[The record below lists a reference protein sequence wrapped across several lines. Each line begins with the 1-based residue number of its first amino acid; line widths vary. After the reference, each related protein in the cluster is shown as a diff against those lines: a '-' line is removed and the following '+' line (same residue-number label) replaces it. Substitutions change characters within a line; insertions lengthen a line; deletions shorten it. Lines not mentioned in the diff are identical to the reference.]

1 MDVRD
6 FTQFERSTENSL
18 KILSKG
24 RSRKVVSFNEDLG
37 DLRSPT
43 AFLNGDRK
51 LLRLLLELMKMD
63 TKNEPN
69 TLPVQVR

>member
-37 DLRSPT
+37 DLRIVIFFQNHENFDEMLQNFEIR
-43 AFLNGDRK
+43 AAQNCENLVD
-51 LLRLLLELMKMD
+51 LEKC
-63 TKNEPN
+63 
-69 TLPVQVR
+69 